1 MEESGPQVLIVEDS
15 EEMLWAIANILEKAG
30 FSVDAV
36 TTGKEA
42 ISILNNKYHQIK
54 VVVINYLLPDMNG
67 ISVINQMRSN
77 GCKVEVIGISALKDK
92 REIFLNAGAFAFL
105 DKPFDIRELVHL
117 CKQALS
123 RMDAAEGI
131 PS

>member
-1 MEESGPQVLIVEDS
+1 MEKSGSQVLIVEDS
-15 EEMLWAIANILEKAG
+15 EEMLWSIANVLEKAG

-42 ISILNNKYHQIK
+42 ISMLDNKCHQTKLAI
-54 VVVINYLLPDMNG
+54 INYILPDMNG

-77 GCKVEVIGISALKDK
+77 GCKAEAIGISALIDK
-92 REIFLNAGAFAFL
+92 REVFLKAGAFAFL

-117 CKQALS
+117 CKIALS
-123 RMDAAEGI
+123 KMDAAEGI

>member
-1 MEESGPQVLIVEDS
+1 MGRNGSQILIVEDS
-15 EEMLWAIANILEKAG
+15 EEMLWSIANVLEKAG

-36 TTGKEA
+36 TNGKEA
-42 ISILNNKYHQIK
+42 MLKLNDCPQTK
-54 VVVINYLLPDMNG
+54 VVVINYLLPDMSG
-67 ISVINQMRSN
+67 VSVINQMRSN
-77 GCKVEVIGISALKDK
+77 GCKAEVIGISALKDK
-92 REIFLNAGAFAFL
+92 QEVFLKAGAFAFL

-117 CKQALS
+117 CKIALS

>member
-1 MEESGPQVLIVEDS
+1 MGRNGSQILIVEDS
-15 EEMLWAIANILEKAG
+15 EEMLWSIANVLEKAG

-36 TTGKEA
+36 TNGKDA
-42 ISILNNKYHQIK
+42 MLKLNHDCRQTK
-54 VVVINYLLPDMNG
+54 VVVINYTLPDMSG
-67 ISVINQMRSN
+67 VSVINQMRSN
-77 GCKVEVIGISALKDK
+77 GCKAEVIGISALKDK
-92 REIFLNAGAFAFL
+92 RETFLKAGAFAFL

-117 CKQALS
+117 CKIALS